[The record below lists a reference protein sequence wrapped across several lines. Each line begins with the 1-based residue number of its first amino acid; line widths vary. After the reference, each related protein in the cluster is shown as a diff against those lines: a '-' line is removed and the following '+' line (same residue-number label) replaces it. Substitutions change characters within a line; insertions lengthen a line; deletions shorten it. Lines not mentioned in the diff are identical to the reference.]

1 MRLEQT
7 IFSPPLVLP
16 APSYHYICFRGMD
29 VILRPIFSI
38 LTIPDLKIK
47 QPTWLHVCIA
57 YAFHRN
63 VKYVE
68 NAFRPPP
75 PGPSLHSSSQPTS
88 SSLAASSTM
97 SLSSLPGWTQSDDLR
112 FCCQGVRE
120 GFKKP
125 RHGNFPWRGGGR
137 GVPPPFR

>member
-1 MRLEQT
+1 M
-7 IFSPPLVLP
+7 LP

-112 FCCQGVRE
+112 FRCL
-120 GFKKP
+120 FFP
-125 RHGNFPWRGGGR
+125 NHGNPLSRSKVTPCE
-137 GVPPPFR
+137 GVTVCESQTHCCSIGF